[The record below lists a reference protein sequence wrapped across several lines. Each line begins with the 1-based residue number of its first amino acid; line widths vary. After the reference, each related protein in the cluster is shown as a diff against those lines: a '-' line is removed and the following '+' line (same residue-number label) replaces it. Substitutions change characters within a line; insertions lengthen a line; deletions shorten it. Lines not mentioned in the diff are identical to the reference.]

1 LTVDNVVVAAVDLG
15 ATSGRVMLGRI
26 GPGGISMEPIH
37 RFPNEPIRLS
47 TGLHWDLYGLFD
59 EVLAGLRAAEQSL
72 GPGESISSIGID
84 TWAVDYGLLDADGEL
99 LGPPFCYR
107 DSRTGKGVARVHA
120 AVSPEELYAI
130 NGLQFLPFNT
140 LYQLAAEQ
148 QTTRWEN
155 ARTMLLL
162 PDLLAYWLTGE
173 VGAEATNAST
183 TGLFDARTGEWAV
196 SLADRL
202 EIPRELLP
210 PLRQPGTVIGQLL
223 PDIATKTGL
232 PTATDVVAVGSH
244 DTASAVLAVP
254 ADGDRFAYISSG
266 TWSLVGLELA
276 APILSEASRAANF
289 TNERGVDATTRY
301 LRNVAGLWLL
311 NESIRS
317 WNAGGSQVDLHDLLE
332 AAAALPD
339 GGPIIDPNEGAFLAP
354 GDMPARIEQACR
366 ESGRQA
372 PTDRPGVVR
381 CILDSL
387 AQAYAQ
393 TIVDAVRLSLSSV
406 DTVHIVGGGSS
417 NALLCQLTARATG
430 LPTVAGPVEAT
441 ALGNTLVQARTAGA
455 VSGDRAD
462 LRRALRR
469 TSRLTVY
476 RVGSGD
482 IAADASPGVASPS

>member
-1 LTVDNVVVAAVDLG
+1 LTVDNIVVAAVDLG

-26 GPGGISMEPIH
+26 GPGGISMEHIH
-37 RFPNEPIRLS
+37 RFPNEPIQLS

-59 EVLAGLRAAEQSL
+59 EVLVGLRAAQNSL

-84 TWAVDYGLLDADGEL
+84 TWAVDYGLLDADAEL

-107 DSRTGKGVARVHA
+107 DPRTARGVERVHA
-120 AVSPEELYAI
+120 EVSPEELYAI

-148 QTTRWEN
+148 ETTRWDN

-183 TGLFDARTGEWAV
+183 TGLFDARTGEWAF

-202 EIPRELLP
+202 GIPRSLLS
-210 PLRQPGTVIGQLL
+210 PLREPGAVIGQLL
-223 PDIATKTGL
+223 PAIAERTGL
-232 PTATDVVAVGSH
+232 PASTRVVAVGSH

-266 TWSLVGLELA
+266 TWSLVGLELP
-276 APILSEASRAANF
+276 APILTEASRAANF
-289 TNERGVDATTRY
+289 TNERGVDGTTRY

-317 WNAGGSQVDLHDLLE
+317 WSAGGSKVDLHDLLE
-332 AAAALPD
+332 AAAALPE
-339 GGPIIDPNEGAFLAP
+339 GGPVVDPNDAAFLAP

-366 ESGRQA
+366 DGGQPA
-372 PTDRPGVVR
+372 PPGQPALVR

-387 AQAYAQ
+387 SRAYAQ
-393 TIVDAVRLSLSSV
+393 TLTDATALSGTSIE
-406 DTVHIVGGGSS
+406 TVHVVGGGSS
-417 NALLCQLTARATG
+417 NAFLCSLTARATG
-430 LPTVAGPVEAT
+430 LPVVAGPVEAT
-441 ALGNTLVQARTAGA
+441 ALGNVLVQARTAGA
-455 VSGDRAD
+455 VSGDRTD
-462 LRRALRR
+462 LRRMLR
-469 TSRLTVY
+469 TASHLTAY
-476 RVGSGD
+476 QP
-482 IAADASPGVASPS
+482 I

>member
-1 LTVDNVVVAAVDLG
+1 LTVDDIVVAAVDLG

-26 GPGGISMEPIH
+26 GPGGISMEHIH

-59 EVLAGLRAAEQSL
+59 EVLLGLRAAQKSL
-72 GPGESISSIGID
+72 GPRESISSIGID
-84 TWAVDYGLLDADGEL
+84 TWAVDYGLLDADAEL
-99 LGPPFCYR
+99 LGSPFCYR
-107 DSRTGKGVARVHA
+107 DSRTAKGVERVHA
-120 AVSPEELYAI
+120 EISPEELYAI

-148 QTTRWEN
+148 ETARWDK

-183 TGLFDARTGEWAV
+183 TGLFDARTGEWAF

-202 EIPRELLP
+202 EFPRELLP
-210 PLRQPGTVIGQLL
+210 PLRQPGAVIGQLL

-232 PTATDVVAVGSH
+232 PAATQVVAVGSH

-266 TWSLVGLELA
+266 TWSLVGLELP
-276 APILSEASRAANF
+276 APILTEASRTANF

-317 WNAGGSQVDLHDLLE
+317 WNADGSQVDLHDLLE

-339 GGPIIDPNEGAFLAP
+339 GGPVVDPNDAAFLAP
-354 GDMPARIEQACR
+354 GDIPARIEQACR
-366 ESGRQA
+366 DSGQPA
-372 PTDRPGVVR
+372 PPDRPAVVR

-387 AQAYAQ
+387 ARAYAG
-393 TIVDAVRLSLSSV
+393 TLADATRLSGTSIE
-406 DTVHIVGGGSS
+406 TVHVVGGGSS
-417 NALLCQLTARATG
+417 NAFLCGLTARAVG
-430 LPTVAGPVEAT
+430 VPVVAGPVEAT
-441 ALGNTLVQARTAGA
+441 ALGNVLVQARTAGA
-455 VSGDRAD
+455 VSGDRS
-462 LRRALRR
+462 ALRR
-469 TSRLTVY
+469 MLRTSAHLTRY
-476 RVGSGD
+476 DGR
-482 IAADASPGVASPS
+482 